1 MYSEKCIMMPQFESL
16 KAYVTSNLI
25 VLSQKIDAPDK
36 AVELSYFVQVIG
48 I

>member
-1 MYSEKCIMMPQFESL
+1 MMPQFESL

-36 AVELSYFVQVIG
+36 VELSYFVQVIG